1 MNKSFCVA
9 AACLLGLGLRAG
21 AQELP
26 TFEPTAEHKRLA
38 EGVGVWDAEV
48 KLWAQGPAAEPTVS
62 KGVEEVSL
70 MPGGL
75 WLLSKFEGKIA
86 GREFV
91 GRSTT
96 GYDAHKKKYVGVWV
110 DSTDP
115 HMMITEAEYDPETK
129 TETATSKG
137 VDPASGKP
145 YDMKM
150 TTVHK
155 GKDTRVFTMNM
166 KIPEAGDDYIK
177 LMEITYTRRAK

>member
-1 MNKSFCVA
+1 MIRSFCVA
-9 AACLLGLGLRAG
+9 AACLLGTAFEAR
-21 AQELP
+21 AQEP
-26 TFEPTAEHKRLA
+26 PVIEPTAEHKRLA

-48 KLWAQGPAAEPTVS
+48 KIWAQGPGAEPSVS

-75 WLLSKFEGKIA
+75 WQLSKFDGEMA
-86 GREFV
+86 GRAFV
-91 GRSTT
+91 GRAMT
-96 GYDAHKKKYVGVWV
+96 GYDVQKKKYVGVWI

-137 VDPASGKP
+137 VDPSSGKS

-155 GKDTRVFTMNM
+155 GKDLRVFTMNM
-166 KIPEAGDDYIK
+166 KMPEAGDEFIK
-177 LMEITYTRRAK
+177 LLEITYTRRAK